1 MTQNAAMYQV
11 GPAAYYSIDVECVA
25 TGTDHN
31 SRAVGQIALVDQYEQ
46 VGVQAA
52 DAAATAAACLG
63 YACTHYAWHQ
73 ADLNEWFLLSKRCL
87 MHVKLYLMQLA
98 QYCAA
103 WLAGL
108 PTSVHCIQL
117 VA

>member
-46 VGVQAA
+46 VSVLAA
-52 DAAATAAACLG
+52 GASAATAAAC
-63 YACTHYAWHQ
+63 
-73 ADLNEWFLLSKRCL
+73 
-87 MHVKLYLMQLA
+87 
-98 QYCAA
+98 
-103 WLAGL
+103 
-108 PTSVHCIQL
+108 
-117 VA
+117 